1 MRFKTAVRK
10 SKWRFW
16 NGSLRICTRKALP
29 PRAENETE
37 IQQAISGLIKDKTV
51 MIIAHRLRTVEDA
64 DKLVLIKDG
73 KVAEQGTPAEL
84 KENGGIYAGMLA
96 LQKQSADW
104 RI

>member
-1 MRFKTAVRK
+1 MSIARALLKDSPIILLDEATA
-10 SKWRFW
+10 
-16 NGSLRICTRKALP
+16 SLD
-29 PRAENETE
+29 AENETE

-73 KVAEQGTPAEL
+73 KIAEQGTPAEL
-84 KENGGIYAGMLA
+84 KARGGIYAGMLA